1 MSLSRENYIKLCPS
15 YTKTYTSTTGLLGQC
30 CQQISLAALW
40 MFYLNVPLLGES
52 KVVSVGYKRRKYKEI
67 TFEVSMLI
75 QAIRKVLERKYKNRT
90 PIADTIE
97 NDLKK
102 KISKF

>member
-1 MSLSRENYIKLCPS
+1 
-15 YTKTYTSTTGLLGQC
+15 
-30 CQQISLAALW
+30 
-40 MFYLNVPLLGES
+40 
-52 KVVSVGYKRRKYKEI
+52 
-67 TFEVSMLI
+67 MLI

-102 KISKF
+102 RKVRVVENGCFQGSKSKHRFC

>member
-1 MSLSRENYIKLCPS
+1 
-15 YTKTYTSTTGLLGQC
+15 
-30 CQQISLAALW
+30 

-52 KVVSVGYKRRKYKEI
+52 EVVNIGYKRRKNKEF

-102 KISKF
+102 RKVSFKNFKLIF